1 MLTLKI
7 VYKTQAFLKCCILL
21 LLSLS
26 SISFAA
32 NTGFVVG
39 NPPPSSTSL
48 AGPSGNGKATF
59 RYATITNNL
68 IFYKPTGSGINQ
80 TGVKLYWAELDSAG
94 GSGGTGVLYCNTSGN
109 ASGGDMT
116 IENAMVYSGKN
127 YNGHKLFS
135 TSVPGLYYTLLISNV
150 WSAYSTLTNIGSGLY
165 IGDSNNPKQYFAF
178 RITDSNLQRIGCN
191 KANSTSKYW
200 AIGGVMQ
207 SLTVEFYTDSS
218 FDPVQNQ
225 KVQLLRTSD
234 YLYAFHAE
242 GAGVG
247 INEHSHFLFIDFDL
261 TNITITLPTC
271 FTSVLSGSAVSGST
285 VKMGEYTSQQ
295 IKNGATPV
303 PFDIN
308 LQNCI
313 RVRNIETK
321 LVSTKIGT
329 ENKKLLGNTLT
340 GNDAA
345 KGVGVLIEGLATNK
359 SVKMILEPNVSTSV
373 YKDYETEND
382 TTDGIYPDHGNGTSQ
397 PLHFQATLQQDGNI
411 PIESGELK
419 ATSTFQVTYP

>member
-1 MLTLKI
+1 M
-7 VYKTQAFLKCCILL
+7 
-21 LLSLS
+21 
-26 SISFAA
+26 
-32 NTGFVVG
+32 VVC

-94 GSGGTGVLYCNTSGN
+94 GSGGTGILYCNTSGN

-150 WSAYSTLTNIGSGLY
+150 WSAYDTLTNIGSGLY

-218 FDPVQNQ
+218 FDPV
-225 KVQLLRTSD
+225 
-234 YLYAFHAE
+234 
-242 GAGVG
+242 
-247 INEHSHFLFIDFDL
+247 
-261 TNITITLPTC
+261 
-271 FTSVLSGSAVSGST
+271 
-285 VKMGEYTSQQ
+285 
-295 IKNGATPV
+295 
-303 PFDIN
+303 
-308 LQNCI
+308 
-313 RVRNIETK
+313 
-321 LVSTKIGT
+321 
-329 ENKKLLGNTLT
+329 
-340 GNDAA
+340 
-345 KGVGVLIEGLATNK
+345 
-359 SVKMILEPNVSTSV
+359 
-373 YKDYETEND
+373 
-382 TTDGIYPDHGNGTSQ
+382 
-397 PLHFQATLQQDGNI
+397 
-411 PIESGELK
+411 
-419 ATSTFQVTYP
+419 